1 LLKYAKQTF
10 EVKYM
15 SLEQKVSQEMNAAVK
30 SGDKIRLETMRSIR
44 AAIIEFNKSGVDRE
58 MTPEDE
64 QKIILNQAKKRK
76 ESIEMF
82 KQGGRTELAD
92 KEAAELKILEEFL
105 PKQLT
110 EVEIIEI
117 IKNII
122 PKTGALSMKDI
133 GKVMPVAMKELA
145 GKADG
150 KLVQE
155 IVKGLL
161 GG

>member
-1 LLKYAKQTF
+1 
-10 EVKYM
+10 M

-44 AAIIEFNKSGVDRE
+44 AAIIEFNKSGTGKE
-58 MTPEDE
+58 MTADDE

-82 KQGGRTELAD
+82 KQGGRIELAE
-92 KEAAELKILEEFL
+92 KESAELKILEEFL

-122 PKTGALSMKDI
+122 SDTGALSIKDI
-133 GKVMPVAMKELA
+133 GKVMPVAMKEFA

-150 KLVQE
+150 KLVQG

-161 GG
+161 DAN

>member
-1 LLKYAKQTF
+1 
-10 EVKYM
+10 M

-44 AAIIEFNKSGVDRE
+44 AAIIEFNKSGVGRN
-58 MTPEDE
+58 MTPEE
-64 QKIILNQAKKRK
+64 EIKIIQNQAKKRR

-82 KQGGRTELAD
+82 KQGGRTELAE
-92 KEAAELKILEEFL
+92 KESAELKILEEFL

-110 EVEIIEI
+110 EDEIKEI

-122 PKTGALSMKDI
+122 LESGATSMKDI
-133 GKVMPVAMKELA
+133 GKVMPVAMKQFA